1 MERRQF
7 LWLGAVASGAFA
19 LGGVGRVSRGT
30 AAAQTLAVPSVDR
43 LVMTNVVDNF
53 FDIFAKGGKLDT
65 ITVQR
70 VPFLPGVATPSA
82 EHGLAY
88 HLESL
93 RGAERREVL
102 LDFSLTEK
110 NLFHNFGVLKLDP
123 ARAEALVLSHGH
135 VDHYGGLPDY
145 ARLTQGKT
153 KPGLTLY
160 AGGEDTFCHRVVMTP
175 TGATADFGQLDRSG
189 LEARGLRVVLG
200 KQPTVVVGH
209 GFTTGQIPRLT
220 EFEKPPAAFRLLAGP
235 MDSACSATH
244 FGLTKVESKPGEF
257 VADSFQGEH
266 ATCYHVK
273 DRGLVVITSCG
284 HAGVINSVR
293 QAQKAS
299 GIDKVHAVV
308 GGFHLAPAPDE
319 IVAKTVDAFKA
330 IDPDYIIPAHC
341 TGLNTII
348 AVHQT
353 MPKKLVM
360 PSTGTRVIFGA

>member
-7 LWLGAVASGAFA
+7 LRLGAVASGVVAIGA
-19 LGGVGRVSRGT
+19 IGRGMSGIV
-30 AAAQTLAVPSVDR
+30 AAQTAIPTVDR
-43 LVMTNVVDNF
+43 LVMTNVVDNIY
-53 FDIFAKGGKLDT
+53 DIFAKDGKLDT

-70 VPFLPGVATPSA
+70 APLSFGVAAPVA
-82 EHGLAY
+82 EFGLAY

-110 NLFHNFGVLKLDP
+110 NLSYNYAVLKLDP
-123 ARAEALVLSHGH
+123 TRADALVLSHGH
-135 VDHYGGLPDY
+135 ADHYGGLPDY

-160 AGGEDTFCHRVVMTP
+160 AGGEDSFCHRMVMTP
-175 TGATADFGQLDRSG
+175 TGTTADLGMLDRPG
-189 LEARGLRVVLG
+189 LEGRGLNVVLA
-200 KQPTVVVGH
+200 KQPTVLAGH

-220 EFEKPPAAFRLLAGP
+220 DFEKPPAAARLVAGP
-235 MDSACSATH
+235 MHSTCSSTH
-244 FGLTKVESKPGEF
+244 FGVTKVETKPGEL
-257 VADSFQGEH
+257 VADNFQGEH

-299 GIDKVHAVV
+299 GVTKVHAVV

-319 IVAKTVDAFKA
+319 IVAKTIAAFKD
-330 IDPDYIIPAHC
+330 IDPDYILPGHC
-341 TGLNTII
+341 SGLNTII
-348 AVHQT
+348 AVHQA